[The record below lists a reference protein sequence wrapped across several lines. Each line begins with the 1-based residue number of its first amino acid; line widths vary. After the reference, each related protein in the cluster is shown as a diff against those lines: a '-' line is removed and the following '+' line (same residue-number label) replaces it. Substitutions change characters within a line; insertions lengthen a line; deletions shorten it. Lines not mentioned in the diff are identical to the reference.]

1 MAVPWRKSEDDHKMD
16 GERLKSD
23 VVIMDRVHRERVEME
38 EHVRVPKRVCT
49 SRENLEEFG
58 FTARCPGCTSLLR
71 GTTRQAHTENC
82 RRRVEV
88 ELKGAAKA
96 DAAMRR
102 MKEYQDRAETN
113 ENRPGRRTQ
122 TRTR

>member
-1 MAVPWRKSEDDHKMD
+1 
-16 GERLKSD
+16 
-23 VVIMDRVHRERVEME
+23 MDRVHRERVEME
-38 EHVRVPKRVCT
+38 EHVWVPKRVCT

-82 RRRVEV
+82 RRRVEA

-96 DAAMRR
+96 DAAI
-102 MKEYQDRAETN
+102 DA
-113 ENRPGRRTQ
+113 
-122 TRTR
+122 